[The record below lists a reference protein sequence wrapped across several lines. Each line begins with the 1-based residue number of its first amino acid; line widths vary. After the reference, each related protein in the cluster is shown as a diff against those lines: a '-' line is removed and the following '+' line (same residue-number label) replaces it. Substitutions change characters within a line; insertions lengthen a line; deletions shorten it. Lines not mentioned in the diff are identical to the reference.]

1 MGAFMGP
8 PLARPELILPATAAS
23 GLLSLLPLGASLYQ
37 AVLIGLPACCACDND
52 HTDAAVLS

>member
-1 MGAFMGP
+1 MGP
-8 PLARPELILPATAAS
+8 PLTCPELILPATAAS

-37 AVLIGLPACCACDND
+37 AVLIGLPACSCACDND